1 MIGPKDIPY
10 KNGFFTVD
18 IYFPDDYPEHSPD
31 IHFRTPIYHVNV
43 NHKKPYENKVEKLGQ
58 PSISILKCWNSQ
70 CRMLEVLGSVII
82 LFYIADTEWAY
93 EMNVDKEYKE
103 NRSLYDKKVAYIL
116 PKNMLIKA
124 TQKQYMIK
132 IGIFLINK

>member
-82 LFYIADTEWAY
+82 LFYIADPEWAY

-103 NRSLYDKKVAYIL
+103 NRSLYDKKVAYFTEKYAYQSNTKTIYDQ
-116 PKNMLIKA
+116 NWDFSY
-124 TQKQYMIK
+124 Q
-132 IGIFLINK
+132 

>member
-1 MIGPKDIPY
+1 MIIIKKEFIYINNFPEHENNIFHWTATMIGPKDTPY

-82 LFYIADTEWAY
+82 LFYIADPE
-93 EMNVDKEYKE
+93 
-103 NRSLYDKKVAYIL
+103 
-116 PKNMLIKA
+116 
-124 TQKQYMIK
+124 
-132 IGIFLINK
+132 